1 MRLDPRMATGDEDV
15 DLGVRRVRTADV
27 GDGSG
32 TIMHQTHLPL
42 RTWFLAA
49 HLVATHSNGISAL
62 QLQAKLEIGSYKAAW
77 LLLHK
82 LRRAMVGP
90 ERDALEGMIEVD
102 ETSIAYR
109 TKHDPVA
116 GGAGRSHDGKLLVV
130 GAIECKDGGKPGRI
144 RLSVIHD
151 FSARSLKGFVAT
163 STADG
168 STILTDAFSSY
179 QGMAGRTHLPKTV
192 GVMAAH
198 VLLPWIHRVFANLK
212 RLALGVYHGSVAP
225 TCRRT
230 SMNSSSDGIGE
241 GTIVS
246 PSTCCLGSG

>member
-109 TKHDPVA
+109 TKHDPIA
-116 GGAGRSHDGKLLVV
+116 GGAGRSLRSRKSKLKSVNGET
-130 GAIECKDGGKPGRI
+130 GAMRASSMPPSG
-144 RLSVIHD
+144 
-151 FSARSLKGFVAT
+151 FSRK
-163 STADG
+163 
-168 STILTDAFSSY
+168 
-179 QGMAGRTHLPKTV
+179 
-192 GVMAAH
+192 VM
-198 VLLPWIHRVFANLK
+198 
-212 RLALGVYHGSVAP
+212 
-225 TCRRT
+225 
-230 SMNSSSDGIGE
+230 
-241 GTIVS
+241 
-246 PSTCCLGSG
+246 